1 MRQFIAYSSRSLDRF
16 FEMHPPEAA
25 RFRVALMAL
34 QKASPFVAFRLLNS
48 LPGQSTGAS
57 QLLPSVSLSAP
68 ARIEPAQPFR
78 IYRHT
83 LSISLNYFVAGS
95 TDH

>member
-1 MRQFIAYSSRSLDRF
+1 MRQFIAYSSRSLDRS

-25 RFRVALMAL
+25 RFRVAPT
-34 QKASPFVAFRLLNS
+34 KNIIDCGFFRHLNS
-48 LPGQSTGAS
+48 LPAQSTGARK
-57 QLLPSVSLSAP
+57 LLPSASFSAP